1 MRWRLLTKII
11 FCTVFFAASFAHAIK
26 LRDLEERLK
35 KNPNQTKVREA
46 IAKEYL
52 RQKKCDKVIELLA
65 AYSNEVTV
73 PSLIRLS
80 DCYAA
85 IKDYPNQIQTL
96 QLYQQREPDIYRPY
110 LLLGVAYHSN
120 KKIDPAIENLRRAIE
135 LSPKM
140 RPSYDELL
148 KIMMEKDDKFESRA
162 VVAQM
167 VRQFGKRPE
176 LLNLQCKL
184 YSEGGFLAEAEQSC
198 KEALARSK
206 DVPEN
211 HIYLA
216 QSLFDQGRKQAAE
229 NVFKQAAK
237 QFPNSEMVQFSTG
250 EFYFNA
256 KSYAPAARYLE
267 QGVKIKPD
275 SARSL
280 LGLALSLIEL
290 RQYAQALPN
299 FEKACKLDKTH
310 EALNEWRSAASKLRS
325 IATEYKISEE
335 YDRKIAMCQ

>member
-1 MRWRLLTKII
+1 MRVRNFSKIF
-11 FCTVFFAASFAHAIK
+11 FCIVIFAANFAHAIK
-26 LRDLEERLK
+26 LSELEARLK

-52 RQKKCDKVIELLA
+52 RQKKYEKVIELLA
-65 AYSNEVTV
+65 AYSNEITV
-73 PSLIRLS
+73 PSVIRLA
-80 DCYAA
+80 DAYAA
-85 IKDYPNQIQTL
+85 MKDNTNQIQTL
-96 QLYQQREPDIYRPY
+96 LLYQQREPEIYRPY
-110 LLLGVAYHSN
+110 LLLGVAYHNN
-120 KKIDPAIENLRRAIE
+120 KKIDPAIENLRKAIE

-140 RPSYDELL
+140 RPAYDELL
-148 KIMMEKDDKFESRA
+148 KIMLEKDDKFESRA

-176 LLNLQCKL
+176 LLNMQCKL

-198 KEALARSK
+198 KQALARSK

-211 HIYLA
+211 HIFLA

-237 QFPNSEMVQFSTG
+237 QFPNSELVQFSTG
-250 EFYFNA
+250 EFYYNE
-256 KSYAPAARYLE
+256 KSFAPAARYLE

-280 LGLALSLIEL
+280 LGLALSLMEL
-290 RQYAQALPN
+290 RQYAQALPY
-299 FEKACKLDKTH
+299 FEKACKLDKSH
-310 EALNEWRSAASKLRS
+310 EALSEWRSAASKLRT
-325 IATEYKISEE
+325 IATEFKTSEE